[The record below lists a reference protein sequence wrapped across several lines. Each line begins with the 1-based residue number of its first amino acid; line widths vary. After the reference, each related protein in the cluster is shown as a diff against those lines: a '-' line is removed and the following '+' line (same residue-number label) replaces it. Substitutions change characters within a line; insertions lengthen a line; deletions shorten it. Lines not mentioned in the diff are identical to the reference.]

1 MNNSFSLHYSIIF
14 FLNGWENL
22 HYELGVERINQSEK
36 KESYAVMLDVLTVS
50 HMMISA
56 LFFLSFLFNF
66 SINNLEDYNVVLV
79 YD

>member
-1 MNNSFSLHYSIIF
+1 MSFGLKGLTSQRRRNHNKRFS
-14 FLNGWENL
+14 
-22 HYELGVERINQSEK
+22 
-36 KESYAVMLDVLTVS
+36 AVMLDLLTVS